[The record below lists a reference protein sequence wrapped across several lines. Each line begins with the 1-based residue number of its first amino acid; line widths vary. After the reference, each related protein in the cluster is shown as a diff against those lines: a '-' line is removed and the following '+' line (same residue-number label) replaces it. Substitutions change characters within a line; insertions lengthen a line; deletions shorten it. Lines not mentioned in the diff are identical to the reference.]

1 MNSLAET
8 VPVGS
13 DGLRIIPFGNGA
25 ERMLGNRSTGAG
37 IVGLDLVRHD
47 RNHVLRAVQEGI
59 AFSFRYGIDVMKE
72 IGLRPNVIRAGMA
85 NLFLSP
91 LFRHTLATVCDARIE
106 LLDTDG
112 ALGAAR
118 GAALGAGFYR
128 DASDAFATL
137 GSVGLVE
144 PVPGWKEPL
153 EDAYGGWKARLEEEL
168 K

>member
-1 MNSLAET
+1 
-8 VPVGS
+8 
-13 DGLRIIPFGNGA
+13 
-25 ERMLGNRSTGAG
+25 
-37 IVGLDLVRHD
+37 
-47 RNHVLRAVQEGI
+47 
-59 AFSFRYGIDVMKE
+59 MKE

-112 ALGAAR
+112 ALGA
-118 GAALGAGFYR
+118 GFYR
-128 DASDAFATL
+128 DAADAFATL